1 LERVNM
7 DEKEAVKNY
16 VEAEAQGKAEE
27 PVLVASFNP
36 PDDPIGARVYRVDF
50 TPGEV
55 WIGDAPKWWWVVVS
69 DLPMNLYDGG
79 KFTADEAYSF
89 HLGVML
95 RFAHSQGYPDIP
107 DFLLDWVR
115 KSESSD

>member
-1 LERVNM
+1 MN
-7 DEKEAVKNY
+7 EKETVRDY
-16 VEAEAQGKAEE
+16 VEAEVEGKAGE

-50 TPGEV
+50 TPGEA
-55 WIGDAPKWWWVVVS
+55 WSGRAPAWWWVVVS
-69 DLPMNLYDGG
+69 KLPMNLYDGE
-79 KFTADEAYSF
+79 KFTANEVYSF

-115 KSESSD
+115 KGESSDDK

>member
-1 LERVNM
+1 M
-7 DEKEAVKNY
+7 DEKEAVRNY
-16 VEAEAQGKAEE
+16 VETEAAGKAEE
-27 PVLVASFNP
+27 PVLMASFNL
-36 PDDPIGARVYRVDF
+36 PDDPIEARVYRVDF
-50 TPGEV
+50 TPGED

-79 KFTADEAYSF
+79 RFTADEAYSF

-107 DFLLDWVR
+107 DFLLDWVA
-115 KSESSD
+115 KSRPSDDEG